1 MTEQNLRRLVVDIFC
16 NYNGV
21 KQNSTKH
28 KDLID
33 TYNTITPLPRG
44 VKMTYSMPWCAAT
57 VSAISQKLNLTNTI
71 LPECSCSKM
80 IDAYQK
86 IGCWEERDDYVPQIG
101 DLVMYDW
108 QDGSNYASVDN
119 IGAPDHVGMVVDVN
133 KTSKMMRIIEGN
145 KGTPSTCGY
154 RSLQINGRFIR
165 GFCLPDYSKAAKTYH
180 APSEIATKPTI
191 KVEYCSINL
200 PVLVQG
206 TTGQTVE
213 TLQVMLRALGYKID
227 LDGSFG
233 PATANALGQFQKGS
247 GLTVDKSCGPL
258 TWTALLT
265 GGELK

>member
-1 MTEQNLRRLVVDIFC
+1 MTELELRRLVVDEFC
-16 NYNGV
+16 NYNGI
-21 KQNSTKH
+21 KQGSSKH
-28 KDLID
+28 KELID
-33 TYNTITPLPRG
+33 LYNTIIPLPRA
-44 VKMTYSMPWCAAT
+44 VKMTYTMPWCAAT
-57 VSAISQKLNLTNTI
+57 VSAISQKLNLTDTI

-80 IDAYQK
+80 IDTYQK
-86 IGCWEERDDYVPQIG
+86 IGRWEERDNYIPQIG

-119 IGAPDHVGMVVDVN
+119 TGAPDHVGMVVDVN

-145 KGTPSTCGY
+145 KGTPSICGY

-165 GFCLPDYSKAAKTYH
+165 GFCLPDYSKAAKTYR
-180 APSEIATKPTI
+180 ATGENAI
-191 KVEYCSINL
+191 KSTPKIEYCSVNL
-200 PVLVQG
+200 PILVQG
-206 TTGQTVE
+206 ATGQTVE
-213 TLQVMLRALGYKID
+213 TLQVMLHALGYKID

-233 PATANALGQFQKGS
+233 PATENALGQFQKGS

>member
-1 MTEQNLRRLVVDIFC
+1 MTEQNLRRLVVDTFC
-16 NYNGV
+16 SYNGV

-57 VSAISQKLNLTNTI
+57 VSAISQKLGLTDTL

-86 IGCWEERDDYVPQIG
+86 IGCWEERDNYVPQIG

-108 QDGSNYASVDN
+108 QDGSDYVSIDDT
-119 IGAPDHVGMVVDVN
+119 GAPDHVGMVVDVN
-133 KTSKMMRIIEGN
+133 KASKMMRIIEGN
-145 KGTPSTCGY
+145 KGTSSTCGY

-165 GFCLPDYSKAAKTYH
+165 GFCLPDYAKAAKTYKT
-180 APSEIATKPTI
+180 SSYTKI
-191 KVEYCSINL
+191 EYCSVNL
-200 PVLVQG
+200 PVLTQG
-206 TTGQTVE
+206 ATGQTVE

-233 PATANALGQFQKGS
+233 PETANALSQFQKGS
-247 GLTVDKSCGPL
+247 GLVVDKSCGPL
-258 TWTALLT
+258 TWTALIT

>member
-1 MTEQNLRRLVVDIFC
+1 MTEQNLRRLVVDTFC
-16 NYNGV
+16 DYNGA

-57 VSAISQKLNLTNTI
+57 VSAISQKLNLTGTL

-86 IGCWEERDDYVPQIG
+86 IGRWEERDDYVPQIG

-119 IGAPDHVGMVVDVN
+119 TGAPDHVGMVVDVN
-133 KTSKMMRIIEGN
+133 QVSKMMRIIEGN
-145 KGTPSTCGY
+145 KGTPSACGY

-165 GFCLPDYSKAAKTYH
+165 GFCLPDYAKAAKTYKL
-180 APSEIATKPTI
+180 STIATKT
-191 KVEYCSINL
+191 EYCSVNL
-200 PVLVQG
+200 PVLTQG
-206 TTGQTVE
+206 ATGQTVE

-233 PATANALGQFQKGS
+233 PATANALGQFQKAS

-258 TWTALLT
+258 TWTALIT